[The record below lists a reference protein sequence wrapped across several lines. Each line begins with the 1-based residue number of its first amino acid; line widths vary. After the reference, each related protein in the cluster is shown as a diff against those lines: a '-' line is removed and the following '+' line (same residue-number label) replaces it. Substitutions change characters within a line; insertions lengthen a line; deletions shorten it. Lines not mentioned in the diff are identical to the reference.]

1 MQQQLDDSAPAGP
14 ALYIVPE
21 REIEGFDHYGPGVCL
36 AQSDED
42 TLNALCKALDVQPLS
57 SFYSQ
62 DTDALSG
69 HLRYEGYAQP
79 NLPALS
85 WFNAATGLKTVRAL
99 AEHLEA
105 HPDTLTRQED
115 AIRELREYEFVL
127 ARFEKEGIRW
137 YMSVGF

>member
-1 MQQQLDDSAPAGP
+1 MQQHLQERDIASA

-21 REIEGFDHYGPGVCL
+21 REIDGFDHYGPGICL
-36 AQSDED
+36 GHSNQEALNNLCR
-42 TLNALCKALDVQPLS
+42 TLGVAPLS
-57 SFYSQ
+57 SYFSQ
-62 DTDALSG
+62 DTAALSG

-105 HPDTLTRQED
+105 NPGTMDEQEE

>member
-1 MQQQLDDSAPAGP
+1 MQQHLEDHAPDSP

-42 TLNALCKALDVQPLS
+42 TLNALCKSLGVAPLS
-57 SFYSQ
+57 SFLSQ
-62 DTDALSG
+62 DTDALTG
-69 HLRYEGYAQP
+69 HLRYEGYALP
-79 NLPALS
+79 KLPALS
-85 WFNAATGLKTVRAL
+85 WFTAAAGLKTVRAL

-105 HPDTLTRQED
+105 HPETLSRQED